1 MASVN
6 RLDMSNIIF
15 WFTQKRWI
23 LIALFVGIILY
34 NIPAPSG
41 LTNAGYNTLIII
53 VIALILIITEPIP
66 LPGVAFLIIILEV
79 YFGVADADSVAKSF
93 MNDAVFFIMGSLML
107 AVAIV
112 RQGWDT
118 RIALMII
125 RFTGNN
131 AYRIAFGL
139 ALIAAILSSF
149 IGEHTVVAILLPI
162 GVTLLRFS
170 AKDIKKIGNLSALI
184 LFSIAYGSLI
194 GSIGTPSGGGRN
206 VIMLSYWKSFGISGL
221 SYIEWMYLVYPLI
234 LIQLPIFMWISVK
247 SFKPEKLLL
256 DSGVRRLKAQV
267 ARSTIQP
274 SKNIGALIIF
284 FLVFLGWIFFSEE
297 IGLGII
303 ALTGVILYMVSGLVT
318 WEDLNRNVNWGV
330 IILFGATLSL
340 GTQIYNTGA
349 ATWLADKILVFT
361 GQLMESVPIFTDIF
375 VVLMTTILA
384 NIISSSATVAVL
396 APITIKL
403 SGDPIYIGLLT
414 AIASAFGYF
423 TAVAAPACTIIYASG
438 LIKAKD
444 FLKIGWKMG
453 LASMITVVIYAN
465 VYWRFINM

>member
-1 MASVN
+1 
-6 RLDMSNIIF
+6 
-15 WFTQKRWI
+15 
-23 LIALFVGIILY
+23 
-34 NIPAPSG
+34 
-41 LTNAGYNTLIII
+41 
-53 VIALILIITEPIP
+53 
-66 LPGVAFLIIILEV
+66 
-79 YFGVADADSVAKSF
+79 
-93 MNDAVFFIMGSLML
+93 
-107 AVAIV
+107 
-112 RQGWDT
+112 
-118 RIALMII
+118 
-125 RFTGNN
+125 
-131 AYRIAFGL
+131 
-139 ALIAAILSSF
+139 
-149 IGEHTVVAILLPI
+149 
-162 GVTLLRFS
+162 
-170 AKDIKKIGNLSALI
+170 
-184 LFSIAYGSLI
+184 
-194 GSIGTPSGGGRN
+194 
-206 VIMLSYWKSFGISGL
+206 
-221 SYIEWMYLVYPLI
+221 
-234 LIQLPIFMWISVK
+234 
-247 SFKPEKLLL
+247 L

-453 LASMITVVIYAN
+453 LVSMITVVIYAN

>member
-361 GQLMESVPIFTDIF
+361 RSVGS
-375 VVLMTTILA
+375 
-384 NIISSSATVAVL
+384 NN
-396 APITIKL
+396 
-403 SGDPIYIGLLT
+403 Y
-414 AIASAFGYF
+414 
-423 TAVAAPACTIIYASG
+423 
-438 LIKAKD
+438 
-444 FLKIGWKMG
+444 
-453 LASMITVVIYAN
+453 
-465 VYWRFINM
+465 